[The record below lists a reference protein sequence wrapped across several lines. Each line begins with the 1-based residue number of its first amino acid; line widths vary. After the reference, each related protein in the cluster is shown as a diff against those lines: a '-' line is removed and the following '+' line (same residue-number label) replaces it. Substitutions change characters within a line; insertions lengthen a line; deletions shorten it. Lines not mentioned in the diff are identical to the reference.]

1 MYRRATWSAEQEIR
15 RNPGLRCYNTSEGL
29 LIEGASPVRVKDIEL
44 SSGPLEKARIVDKIF
59 SGAFVR
65 KGLLPCRME
74 DARAV
79 FQRTAQALETLAAI
93 ATTTVRSR
101 QQGMDVLDRLN
112 AEVKA
117 MAQDDDD
124 KYAASL
130 LTGSVSMFSMLLAQ
144 ALHRSTSVDAS
155 VALYHICVER
165 FRIFCDAARA
175 KVDTDL
181 LAVDLRTRD
190 LRDKPAA
197 NASRTGAHHLL
208 PEVPIGSRAAGPVDR
223 GRA

>member
-1 MYRRATWSAEQEIR
+1 MYRRATWSAEQAIR

-79 FQRTAQALETLAAI
+79 FQRTAQALATLAAI
-93 ATTTVRSR
+93 ATTSVRGR
-101 QQGMDVLDRLN
+101 QQGMDVLDRLD
-112 AEVKA
+112 AEAKA